1 MIKTRY
7 LLVFISLFCSKAVFA
22 QSGPPAWGGGADLE
36 DFSFGFSFQYVNG
49 YYKIEK
55 KPGWRA
61 PYFDAET
68 NKNLTDSV
76 NTISSKNSPGF
87 AIGFIARYSITDH
100 LEVRTTPALVFSD
113 RNLSYTY
120 KTPSQDIDK
129 TVAANMI
136 DLPLLLKLKSDR
148 IGNMRAYIMG
158 GVKYSQAI
166 GSQKKDPTDDPL
178 AKLVK
183 NVSGFGSYEAG
194 LGLDIYFEFFKLS
207 PEIRFSNSFGNILV
221 PETHPFSAPI
231 NKLSLHNV
239 MFSLYF
245 E

>member
-1 MIKTRY
+1 
-7 LLVFISLFCSKAVFA
+7 
-22 QSGPPAWGGGADLE
+22 
-36 DFSFGFSFQYVNG
+36 
-49 YYKIEK
+49 
-55 KPGWRA
+55 
-61 PYFDAET
+61 
-68 NKNLTDSV
+68 
-76 NTISSKNSPGF
+76 
-87 AIGFIARYSITDH
+87 
-100 LEVRTTPALVFSD
+100 
-113 RNLSYTY
+113 
-120 KTPSQDIDK
+120 
-129 TVAANMI
+129 
-136 DLPLLLKLKSDR
+136 
-148 IGNMRAYIMG
+148 MRAYIMG